1 MKFGRLREEIKAK
14 FGTLGKFAKAMDIHA
29 STLSLKLNGVVDFSR
44 GEIETIIELLEL
56 DASVIPD
63 FFFYN

>member
-1 MKFGRLREEIKAK
+1 MKFGRLREEIKTK
-14 FGTLGKFAKAMDIHA
+14 FGTLSKFAKVMGIHT

-44 GEIETIIELLEL
+44 GEIETIIELLQL
-56 DASVIPD
+56 DASVIPE